1 MKLTKLE
8 RAFLE
13 TTASDLRRAAN
24 KLTNIPWHM
33 QNVEGKD
40 NTKEYQ
46 QANVRQVMSN
56 LEEILNDLKQMDQ
69 VLHINTKEEK

>member
-1 MKLTKLE
+1 
-8 RAFLE
+8 
-13 TTASDLRRAAN
+13 
-24 KLTNIPWHM
+24 M

>member
-8 RAFLE
+8 KTFLE
-13 TTASDLRRAAN
+13 TTASDLRRSAV
-24 KLTNIPWHM
+24 KLTTVPWHM

-46 QANVRQVMSN
+46 QVNVRQVMSN
-56 LEEILNDLKQMDQ
+56 LEEILNNLKQMDQ
-69 VLHINTKEEK
+69 VLHMNTKEEK